1 MGDYTTRDVLC
12 DMGGEDA
19 VLFENPNFDAA
30 IIGVTEDGRAVYD
43 YDLMIRV
50 LQIEDGMSAE
60 DAADFISYNS
70 IRALPY
76 AGPLAPVVMTQL
88 YENPDF
94 EKLIPRMC
102 EDA

>member
-43 YDLMIRV
+43 YDIMLRV
-50 LQIEDGMSAE
+50 LQVEDGMSEE
-60 DAADFISYNS
+60 DAADFVSYNT

-76 AGPLAPVVMTQL
+76 AGEMAPVIMTQL
-88 YENPDF
+88 YENPDL